1 MARITVNGMGFHVEE
16 RGEGSPP
23 LFFVHGLACDYRSW
37 TPQIDD
43 LSRDHRCIA
52 VDLRGCGQSDA
63 APPYN
68 LTTLTDDVAAVIRE
82 MGLPPAVLIGH
93 SLGGLLVLTM
103 NWRHPDLVLGTVLA
117 DTRVHGGTALLSSH
131 AEALRKAGSS
141 APWEAVVER
150 SLAETTPAEVQ
161 RYVQEV
167 MLSCPFEVLLG
178 MAEDLGEWATRP
190 EDIIKATGRKPI
202 LALWAGTGGKSAD
215 MIGAHAPSARQEVV
229 RDTRHF
235 FMLEE
240 PDTVNELIRGFLHDP
255 SLHAELARI

>member
-103 NWRHPDLVLGTVLA
+103 NRRHPDLVLGTVLA

-161 RYVQEV
+161 RYVQEA

-202 LALWAGTGGKSAD
+202 LALWAGTGGRR
-215 MIGAHAPSARQEVV
+215 AP
-229 RDTRHF
+229 
-235 FMLEE
+235 
-240 PDTVNELIRGFLHDP
+240 I
-255 SLHAELARI
+255 